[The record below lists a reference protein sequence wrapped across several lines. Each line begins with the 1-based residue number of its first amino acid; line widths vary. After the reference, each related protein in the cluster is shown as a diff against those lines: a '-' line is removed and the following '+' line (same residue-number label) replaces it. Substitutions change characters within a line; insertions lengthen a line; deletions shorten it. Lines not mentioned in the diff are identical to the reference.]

1 MSRDG
6 MEGIFL
12 GERTVI
18 AEEPKPN
25 FNDFYYF
32 EKAFTDEMIE
42 KTHAMIYDNK
52 YHFKKGK
59 TGYGDNT
66 DTSETNNRDIAYVPH
81 RDHSKWI
88 YKVLSEM
95 VFEANKNL
103 FHFDIDMV
111 TDPLHYVIYPTE
123 SGHLDWHMD
132 IGRGFVNQ
140 RKIATTVQLSDPDEY
155 EGGDFQCW
163 YGGQNG
169 FINLPRKKGDVL
181 MFPSFF
187 MHRVTPI
194 KSGER
199 KALVFWT
206 GSNTPFR

>member
-1 MSRDG
+1 MIDKVTSFRK
-6 MEGIFL
+6 
-12 GERTVI
+12 
-18 AEEPKPN
+18 EPACN

-32 EKAFTDEMIE
+32 PKAFTDEMIE
-42 KTHAMIYDNK
+42 RTNSMVYDGK
-52 YHFKKGK
+52 YTFSKGK
-59 TGYGDNT
+59 TGYGDDV
-66 DTSETNNRDIAYVPH
+66 DTEKTNNRDIAYITCQ
-81 RDHSKWI
+81 DDSEWI
-88 YKVLSEM
+88 YNTLFGM
-95 VFEANKNL
+95 VMQANENL
-103 FHFDIDMV
+103 FHFDIDIV
-111 TDPLHYVIYPTE
+111 TDALHYVIYPTE

-132 IGRGFVNQ
+132 IGQGFVNR
-140 RKIATTVQLSDPDEY
+140 RKIATTVQLSDPDDY

-169 FINLPRKKGDVL
+169 FINLPREKGDVL

-206 GSNTPFR
+206 GSNKPFR